1 MYLIASRLLCDR
13 QSLVVRY
20 ATLLL
25 MLYMVIEHFAPEKMN
40 AMADR
45 FRQHGR
51 LLPDGVV
58 YKMSW
63 IDEPGTRCYQVME
76 AEDRAR
82 LDQWIA
88 RWNDLVDFEVVPVM
102 TSTEFWEQR
111 ANPQSDGGEAHR

>member
-1 MYLIASRLLCDR
+1 
-13 QSLVVRY
+13 
-20 ATLLL
+20 

-63 IDEPGTRCYQVME
+63 IDESGTRCYQVME

-82 LDQWIA
+82 STSGLRAGTIWWISK
-88 RWNDLVDFEVVPVM
+88 WC
-102 TSTEFWEQR
+102 Q
-111 ANPQSDGGEAHR
+111 